1 MSACVETIVLT
12 CRSGSVPSVVS
23 TLEAPLAGC
32 AGFLGCWT
40 TELGSLNEI
49 VLLFS
54 AVPDNL
60 VLPHHEAGVE
70 RIDRQGWTLIADTHP
85 APGAFGRCYEWRV
98 YDILPGC
105 EARVEA
111 LMAAALPARS
121 IISPAYAVMVSVDG
135 VSRLAHVWPYE
146 DLADRASKRR
156 QAVETGAWPP
166 KGILPLLGPMKSAIL
181 TPASYS
187 PSH

>member
-1 MSACVETIVLT
+1 MSARVETIVLT
-12 CRSGSVPSVVS
+12 CRSGSVPAVVS
-23 TLEAPLAGC
+23 ILEAPLAVC

-40 TELGSLNEI
+40 TELGCLNEI

-54 AVPDNL
+54 AAPENL
-60 VLPHHEAGVE
+60 VLPGHEAGIE
-70 RIDRQGWTLIADTHP
+70 RIDRQSWSLISDTHP
-85 APGAFGRCYEWRV
+85 VPGAFGHSYEWRV

-105 EARVEA
+105 EAKVTA
-111 LMAAALPARS
+111 LMDAALPARS
-121 IISPAYAVMVSVDG
+121 ALSPAYAVMVSVDG

-166 KGILPLLGPMKSAIL
+166 KGILPLLGTMKTAIL
-181 TPASYS
+181 TPVSYS